1 MITKSMHLF
10 FHLFT
15 DDGFL
20 FFRLLLTTA
29 DAVVAVPAEVA
40 SLTNLV
46 VFRPEREG
54 LEGLLLD
61 QALKLH
67 NAKSFEER
75 QQLKKVREEGRGRE
89 EIWKRK
95 GRGWRMR

>member
-1 MITKSMHLF
+1 M
-10 FHLFT
+10 
-15 DDGFL
+15 
-20 FFRLLLTTA
+20 LTTA
-29 DAVVAVPAEVA
+29 DAVIAVPAEVA

-75 QQLKKVREEGRGRE
+75 QQLKKVRYTREGRREEGGRRYGKERGGGGEGDRE
-89 EIWKRK
+89 ET
-95 GRGWRMR
+95 G